1 MIEIHETSFKNCYN
15 LSKVECNGKFLHCF
29 PFSSIKV
36 IKIKVKTD
44 EINSNI
50 LNKFFNLEV
59 LELPSHI
66 KNLKINLNKIQKLK
80 CSGEQL
86 EILPQNVKRNLQSIE
101 LYDSFITKKMLKN
114 CDNIQNFFVPEKV
127 QFENKEINDTHTT
140 TIEDIIN
147 SDPNNK
153 IYELYLKRIV
163 NDIKFGSVS
172 DYNQNDFLGEIT
184 NKITHICLTIKNQSK
199 KKMNPHPVQCFAM
212 LRLVNEI
219 LNSKG
224 ALAEIQ
230 TGEGKSYVIS
240 VVAIAL
246 VLYKKNVDIVTP
258 NLELAFRDEEEQR
271 EYYQLFG
278 IKSGVL
284 CSDNGDK
291 EFVNLYQS
299 NFRGKKPESRSGFY
313 THVLDYP
320 IIYST
325 NFNFQFLHLYSLF
338 QKDLIRK
345 RKFDVVLIDEVDN
358 MLLDQMDS
366 PAIIGN
372 RAKFYNFEDI
382 LKEIFNNRDLN
393 EDVILN
399 KLKKYS
405 KVSNLNL
412 DIVKKCKKSARI
424 AKFNELN
431 VDYIIEDKKLIIID
445 QNTGFK
451 RPKSRWSKY
460 IHELCEIKENM
471 KIEFPVLSY
480 CCINQ
485 NIYFNLY
492 DKIGGV
498 TGTIGDINDQNILK
512 TNYKINVFK
521 VPRNKIRPKKIV
533 QKKRK
538 EDEIYLYY
546 DLISEINIETSK
558 GRPVLVIMDSL
569 KHILNFQVL
578 LNNQCNIISGINFDM
593 DKKSIEVAGKEG
605 QITLATSAGG
615 RGVDIKLTK
624 SSLYAGGLHVIVPFR
639 MPNERC
645 EIQAFG
651 RCGRQGQPGSATI
664 YRDFSN
670 DYYIKTPEFK
680 EEDKLKNDIQN
691 KFNDYID
698 KTWPWLYNSKPELVN
713 DVKFEFNSSVEKTFE
728 EFNPKFKVSLVSFAY
743 KKKSYFINDIYSS
756 IIMSWSFFFNYLEW
770 NIKEVD
776 VNEEY
781 KKYIIKLH
789 KWIPPNFSLE
799 KCFKYFTKK
808 FHMESIIE
816 NILNPTPKLL
826 KNVEINGLDYLLE
839 QATKITKGLFNVSIN
854 FFQTDYEYVIYNN
867 PRITCKISQSY
878 LLKVENQ
885 SESYPI
891 KNNIQFDLKSLSPK
905 FSQEFFNIFKVD
917 YSSSLLSIKTK
928 LNNLVENGVVS
939 VGFGDRKIQI
949 SISISKNA
957 DLIQF
962 VGSILYTYYLN
973 DNISK
978 PEPAKVPEF
987 NRGKI
992 FNDNAIKIAAGV
1004 VAGFCLAGAFALG
1017 IGEAASVLGAF
1028 ATGLLRVIS

>member
-1 MIEIHETSFKNCYN
+1 
-15 LSKVECNGKFLHCF
+15 
-29 PFSSIKV
+29 
-36 IKIKVKTD
+36 
-44 EINSNI
+44 
-50 LNKFFNLEV
+50 
-59 LELPSHI
+59 
-66 KNLKINLNKIQKLK
+66 
-80 CSGEQL
+80 
-86 EILPQNVKRNLQSIE
+86 
-101 LYDSFITKKMLKN
+101 
-114 CDNIQNFFVPEKV
+114 
-127 QFENKEINDTHTT
+127 
-140 TIEDIIN
+140 
-147 SDPNNK
+147 
-153 IYELYLKRIV
+153 
-163 NDIKFGSVS
+163 
-172 DYNQNDFLGEIT
+172 
-184 NKITHICLTIKNQSK
+184 
-199 KKMNPHPVQCFAM
+199 
-212 LRLVNEI
+212 
-219 LNSKG
+219 
-224 ALAEIQ
+224 
-230 TGEGKSYVIS
+230 
-240 VVAIAL
+240 
-246 VLYKKNVDIVTP
+246 
-258 NLELAFRDEEEQR
+258 
-271 EYYQLFG
+271 
-278 IKSGVL
+278 
-284 CSDNGDK
+284 
-291 EFVNLYQS
+291 
-299 NFRGKKPESRSGFY
+299 
-313 THVLDYP
+313 
-320 IIYST
+320 
-325 NFNFQFLHLYSLF
+325 
-338 QKDLIRK
+338 
-345 RKFDVVLIDEVDN
+345 
-358 MLLDQMDS
+358 
-366 PAIIGN
+366 
-372 RAKFYNFEDI
+372 
-382 LKEIFNNRDLN
+382 
-393 EDVILN
+393 
-399 KLKKYS
+399 
-405 KVSNLNL
+405 
-412 DIVKKCKKSARI
+412 
-424 AKFNELN
+424 
-431 VDYIIEDKKLIIID
+431 
-445 QNTGFK
+445 
-451 RPKSRWSKY
+451 
-460 IHELCEIKENM
+460 
-471 KIEFPVLSY
+471 
-480 CCINQ
+480 
-485 NIYFNLY
+485 
-492 DKIGGV
+492 
-498 TGTIGDINDQNILK
+498 
-512 TNYKINVFK
+512 
-521 VPRNKIRPKKIV
+521 
-533 QKKRK
+533 
-538 EDEIYLYY
+538 
-546 DLISEINIETSK
+546 
-558 GRPVLVIMDSL
+558 
-569 KHILNFQVL
+569 
-578 LNNQCNIISGINFDM
+578 M

-664 YRDFSN
+664 YRDSN

-713 DVKFEFNSSVEKTFE
+713 DVKFEFNSSVEKIFE

-854 FFQTDYEYVIYNN
+854 FFQTDYEYIIYNN

-885 SESYPI
+885 SESYSI

-962 VGSILYTYYLN
+962 VDSILYTYYLN

-992 FNDNAIKIAAGV
+992 FNENTMKIAAGV
-1004 VAGFCLAGAFALG
+1004 VAGVCLAGAFALG
-1017 IGEAASVLGAF
+1017 IGEPASVLGAF
-1028 ATGLLRVIS
+1028 ATGLLRVFS